1 MKVFSNNT
9 EIISKMRNPLC
20 AVIPYFGNLS
30 VKMKNEASKLIS
42 ESFPHRL
49 STDFGQYFKIKP
61 YFLVQ

>member
-1 MKVFSNNT
+1 
-9 EIISKMRNPLC
+9 MRNPLC